1 MSIILHHL
9 NASRSFRI
17 LWLLEEINQ
26 PYELKSYFRDKATNL
41 APQEL
46 KNIHPLGKS
55 PVIELSEKV
64 IAESGAIVEILIEKF
79 APQLAPAKDSD
90 SYLDYL
96 QWIHFS
102 ESSAMVPYLL
112 NIFNSI
118 ELKNGTQLK
127 FLDQYAYAELD
138 KVFSY
143 LDQQLAGKKFLVD
156 NCLTGADFM
165 IGFVVYGLIN
175 SLNIRSKYLN
185 IEQYVE
191 SLKSLESWQRAMMIE
206 QNLHQQINE
215 IDLGK
220 ES

>member
-26 PYELKSYFRDKATNL
+26 PYELKSYFRDKTTNL

-55 PVIELSEKV
+55 PVIELNGKV

-79 APQLAPAKDSD
+79 APQLMPAKDSD

-96 QWIHFS
+96 QWVHFS

-127 FLDQYAYAELD
+127 FLDQYAQTELD

-143 LDQQLAGKKFLVD
+143 LDQQLVGKKFLVG
-156 NCLTGADFM
+156 NSLTGADFM

-185 IEQYVE
+185 IEQYVKGLE
-191 SLKSLESWQRAMMIE
+191 NLESWQKAMSIE
-206 QNLHQQINE
+206 QNLHHQTNV
-215 IDLGK
+215 
-220 ES
+220 

>member
-26 PYELKSYFRDKATNL
+26 PYELKSYFRDKTTNL

-55 PVIELSEKV
+55 PVIELNGKV

-79 APQLAPAKDSD
+79 APQLMPAKDSD

-127 FLDQYAYAELD
+127 FLDQYAQTELD

-143 LDQQLAGKKFLVD
+143 LDQQLVGKKFLVG
-156 NCLTGADFM
+156 NSLTGADFM

-185 IEQYVE
+185 IEQYVKGLE
-191 SLKSLESWQRAMMIE
+191 NLESWQKAMSIE
-206 QNLHQQINE
+206 QNLHHQTHV
-215 IDLGK
+215 
-220 ES
+220 

>member
-26 PYELKSYFRDKATNL
+26 PYELKSYFRDKTTNL

-55 PVIELSEKV
+55 PVIELNGKV

-79 APQLAPAKDSD
+79 APQLMPAKDSD

-96 QWIHFS
+96 QWVHFS

-127 FLDQYAYAELD
+127 FLDQYAHTELD

-143 LDQQLAGKKFLVD
+143 LDQQLVGKKFLVGD
-156 NCLTGADFM
+156 CLTGADFM

-175 SLNIRSKYLN
+175 SLNIQSKYLN
-185 IEQYVE
+185 IEQYVQGLE
-191 SLKSLESWQRAMMIE
+191 NLESWKKAMSIE
-206 QNLHQQINE
+206 QNIHQQTNV
-215 IDLGK
+215 
-220 ES
+220 

>member
-26 PYELKSYFRDKATNL
+26 PYELKSYFRDKTTNL

-46 KNIHPLGKS
+46 KNVHPLGKS
-55 PVIELSEKV
+55 PVIELDGKV

-79 APQLAPAKDSD
+79 APQLMPAKDSD

-96 QWIHFS
+96 QWVHFS

-127 FLDQYAYAELD
+127 FLDQYAHAEFD
-138 KVFSY
+138 KLFSY
-143 LDQQLAGKKFLVD
+143 LDKQLVGKKFLVD

-185 IEQYVE
+185 IEQYVK
-191 SLKSLESWQRAMMIE
+191 SLENLESWQKAMSIE
-206 QNLHQQINE
+206 QNLHQQTNA
-215 IDLGK
+215 
-220 ES
+220 

>member
-26 PYELKSYFRDKATNL
+26 PYELKSYFRDRTTNL

-55 PVIELSEKV
+55 PVIELDGKV
-64 IAESGAIVEILIEKF
+64 ISESGAIVETLIEKF
-79 APQLAPAKDSD
+79 APQLMPAKDSD

-127 FLDQYAYAELD
+127 FLDQYAHAELD

-143 LDQQLAGKKFLVD
+143 LDQQLVGKKFLVD

-185 IEQYVE
+185 IEQYVK
-191 SLKSLESWQRAMMIE
+191 SLESLESWQKAMSIE
-206 QNLHQQINE
+206 KNLHHRINA
-215 IDLGK
+215 
-220 ES
+220 

>member
-26 PYELKSYFRDKATNL
+26 PYELKRYFRDKTTNL

-55 PVIELSEKV
+55 PVIELNGKV
-64 IAESGAIVEILIEKF
+64 IVESGAIVEILIEKF
-79 APQLAPAKDSD
+79 APQLMPAKDSD

-127 FLDQYAYAELD
+127 FLDQYAHAELD

-143 LDQQLAGKKFLVD
+143 LDQQLVGKKFLVG
-156 NCLTGADFM
+156 NSLTGADFM

-185 IEQYVE
+185 IEQYVK
-191 SLKSLESWQRAMMIE
+191 SLESLESWQKAMSIE
-206 QNLHQQINE
+206 QNLHH
-215 IDLGK
+215 
-220 ES
+220 

>member
-26 PYELKSYFRDKATNL
+26 PYELKSYFRDKTTNL

-55 PVIELSEKV
+55 PVIELNGKV

-79 APQLAPAKDSD
+79 APQLMPAKDSD

-96 QWIHFS
+96 QWVHFS

-127 FLDQYAYAELD
+127 FLDRYAQTELD

-143 LDQQLAGKKFLVD
+143 LDQQLVGKKFLVG
-156 NCLTGADFM
+156 NSLTGADFM

-185 IEQYVE
+185 IEQYVKGLE
-191 SLKSLESWQRAMMIE
+191 NLESWQKAMSIE
-206 QNLHQQINE
+206 QNLHHQTNV
-215 IDLGK
+215 
-220 ES
+220 

>member
-55 PVIELSEKV
+55 PVIELNGKV

-79 APQLAPAKDSD
+79 APQLMPAKDSD

-96 QWIHFS
+96 QWVHFS

-127 FLDQYAYAELD
+127 FLDQYAQTELD

-143 LDQQLAGKKFLVD
+143 LDQQLVGKKFLVGD
-156 NCLTGADFM
+156 CLTGADFM

-185 IEQYVE
+185 IEQYVKGLE
-191 SLKSLESWQRAMMIE
+191 NLESWQKAMSIE
-206 QNLHQQINE
+206 QNLHQQTNA
-215 IDLGK
+215 
-220 ES
+220 

>member
-26 PYELKSYFRDKATNL
+26 PYELKSYFRDKTTNL

-55 PVIELSEKV
+55 PVIELDGKV

-79 APQLAPAKDSD
+79 APQLMPAKDSD

-112 NIFNSI
+112 NIFNSV

-127 FLDQYAYAELD
+127 FLDQYAHAELD

-143 LDQQLAGKKFLVD
+143 LDQQLVGKKFLVG

-185 IEQYVE
+185 IEQYV
-191 SLKSLESWQRAMMIE
+191 KSLENLESWKKAMSIE
-206 QNLHQQINE
+206 QNLHHRINA
-215 IDLGK
+215 
-220 ES
+220 

>member
-17 LWLLEEINQ
+17 LWLLEEIKQ
-26 PYELKSYFRDKATNL
+26 PYELKSYFRDKTTNL

-55 PVIELSEKV
+55 PVIELDGKV
-64 IAESGAIVEILIEKF
+64 ISESGAIVEILIEKF
-79 APQLAPAKDSD
+79 APQLMPAKDSD

-96 QWIHFS
+96 QWVHFS

-127 FLDQYAYAELD
+127 FLDQYAHAELD

-143 LDQQLAGKKFLVD
+143 LDQQLVGKKFLVD

-185 IEQYVE
+185 IEQYVK
-191 SLKSLESWQRAMMIE
+191 SLESLESWQKAMSIE
-206 QNLHQQINE
+206 QNLPHQINA
-215 IDLGK
+215 
-220 ES
+220 

>member
-55 PVIELSEKV
+55 PVIELNGKV

-79 APQLAPAKDSD
+79 APQLMPSKDSD

-96 QWIHFS
+96 QWVHFS

-127 FLDQYAYAELD
+127 FLDQYAHTELD

-143 LDQQLAGKKFLVD
+143 LDQQLVGKKFLVG
-156 NCLTGADFM
+156 NSLTGADFM

-185 IEQYVE
+185 IEQYVK
-191 SLKSLESWQRAMMIE
+191 SLENLESWQKAMSIE
-206 QNLHQQINE
+206 QNLHHQTNA
-215 IDLGK
+215 
-220 ES
+220 

>member
-26 PYELKSYFRDKATNL
+26 PYELKSYFRDKTTNL

-55 PVIELSEKV
+55 PVIELNGKV

-79 APQLAPAKDSD
+79 APQLMPAKDSD

-96 QWIHFS
+96 QWVHFS

-127 FLDQYAYAELD
+127 FLDQYARTELD

-143 LDQQLAGKKFLVD
+143 LDQQLVGKKFLVGD
-156 NCLTGADFM
+156 CLTGADFM

-185 IEQYVE
+185 IEQYVQGLE
-191 SLKSLESWQRAMMIE
+191 NLESWKKAMSIE
-206 QNLHQQINE
+206 QNLHQQTNV
-215 IDLGK
+215 
-220 ES
+220 

>member
-26 PYELKSYFRDKATNL
+26 PYELKSYFRDKTTNL

-46 KNIHPLGKS
+46 KSIHPLGKS
-55 PVIELSEKV
+55 PVIELNGKV

-79 APQLAPAKDSD
+79 APQLMPAKDSD

-96 QWIHFS
+96 QWVHFS

-127 FLDQYAYAELD
+127 FLDQYAHTELD

-143 LDQQLAGKKFLVD
+143 LDQQLVGKKFLVG
-156 NCLTGADFM
+156 NSLTGADFM

-185 IEQYVE
+185 IEQYVK
-191 SLKSLESWQRAMMIE
+191 SLENLESWQKAMSIE
-206 QNLHQQINE
+206 QNLHHQTNA
-215 IDLGK
+215 
-220 ES
+220 

>member
-26 PYELKSYFRDKATNL
+26 PYELKSYFRDKTINL

-55 PVIELSEKV
+55 PVIELNGKV

-79 APQLAPAKDSD
+79 APQLMPAKDSD

-96 QWIHFS
+96 QWVHFS
-102 ESSAMVPYLL
+102 ESSAMVPYFL

-127 FLDQYAYAELD
+127 FLDQYAQTELD

-143 LDQQLAGKKFLVD
+143 LDQQLVGKKFLVGD
-156 NCLTGADFM
+156 CLTGADFM

-185 IEQYVE
+185 IEQYVKGLE
-191 SLKSLESWQRAMMIE
+191 NLESWKKAMSIE
-206 QNLHQQINE
+206 QNLHQQTNA
-215 IDLGK
+215 
-220 ES
+220 

>member
-26 PYELKSYFRDKATNL
+26 TYELKSYFRDKTTNL

-55 PVIELSEKV
+55 PVIELEGKV

-79 APQLAPAKDSD
+79 APQLMPAKDSD

-127 FLDQYAYAELD
+127 FLDQYAHAELD

-143 LDQQLAGKKFLVD
+143 LDQQLVGKKFLVD
-156 NCLTGADFM
+156 NYLTGADFM

-185 IEQYVE
+185 IEQYVK
-191 SLKSLESWQRAMMIE
+191 SLENLESWQKAMSIE
-206 QNLHQQINE
+206 KNLPHHINA
-215 IDLGK
+215 
-220 ES
+220 

>member
-26 PYELKSYFRDKATNL
+26 PYELKSYFRDKTTNL

-55 PVIELSEKV
+55 PVIELNGKV
-64 IAESGAIVEILIEKF
+64 IVESGAIVEILIEKF
-79 APQLAPAKDSD
+79 APQLMPAKDSD

-96 QWIHFS
+96 QWVHFS

-127 FLDQYAYAELD
+127 FLDQYAHTELD

-143 LDQQLAGKKFLVD
+143 LDQQLVGKKFLVGD
-156 NCLTGADFM
+156 CLTGADFM

-185 IEQYVE
+185 IEQYVK
-191 SLKSLESWQRAMMIE
+191 SLENLESWQKAMSIE
-206 QNLHQQINE
+206 QNLHQHTNA
-215 IDLGK
+215 
-220 ES
+220 

>member
-26 PYELKSYFRDKATNL
+26 PYELKSYFRDKTTNL

-55 PVIELSEKV
+55 PVIELNGKV
-64 IAESGAIVEILIEKF
+64 IVESGAIVEILIEKF
-79 APQLAPAKDSD
+79 APQLMPAKDSD
-90 SYLDYL
+90 SYVDYL
-96 QWIHFS
+96 QWVHFS

-118 ELKNGTQLK
+118 ELKSGTQLK
-127 FLDQYAYAELD
+127 FLDQYAHAEFD

-143 LDQQLAGKKFLVD
+143 LDQQLVGKKFLVD

-185 IEQYVE
+185 IEQYV
-191 SLKSLESWQRAMMIE
+191 KSLENLESWKKAMSIE
-206 QNLHQQINE
+206 QNLPRRINA
-215 IDLGK
+215 
-220 ES
+220 

>member
-17 LWLLEEINQ
+17 LWLLEEINH

-55 PVIELSEKV
+55 PVIELNGKV
-64 IAESGAIVEILIEKF
+64 IVESGAIVEILIEKF
-79 APQLAPAKDSD
+79 APQLMPAKDSD
-90 SYLDYL
+90 SYFDYL
-96 QWIHFS
+96 QWVHFS

-127 FLDQYAYAELD
+127 FLDQYAHTELD

-143 LDQQLAGKKFLVD
+143 LDQQLVGKKFLVGD
-156 NCLTGADFM
+156 CLTGADFM

-185 IEQYVE
+185 IEQYVK
-191 SLKSLESWQRAMMIE
+191 SLENLESWQKAMSIE
-206 QNLHQQINE
+206 QNLHHQTNA
-215 IDLGK
+215 
-220 ES
+220 

>member
-26 PYELKSYFRDKATNL
+26 PYELKSYFRDKTTNL

-55 PVIELSEKV
+55 PVIELNGKV

-79 APQLAPAKDSD
+79 APQLMPAKDSD

-127 FLDQYAYAELD
+127 FLDQYAHAELD

-143 LDQQLAGKKFLVD
+143 LDQQLLGKKFLVG
-156 NCLTGADFM
+156 NSLTGADFM

-185 IEQYVE
+185 IEQYVK
-191 SLKSLESWQRAMMIE
+191 SLESLESWQKAMSIE
-206 QNLHQQINE
+206 QNLHHQTNA
-215 IDLGK
+215 
-220 ES
+220 

>member
-26 PYELKSYFRDKATNL
+26 PYELKSYFRDKTTNL

-46 KNIHPLGKS
+46 KKIHPLGKS
-55 PVIELSEKV
+55 PVIELNGKV
-64 IAESGAIVEILIEKF
+64 IVESGAIVEILIEKF
-79 APQLAPAKDSD
+79 APQLMPAKDSD
-90 SYLDYL
+90 SYFDYL
-96 QWIHFS
+96 QWVHFS

-127 FLDQYAYAELD
+127 FLDQYAHTELD

-143 LDQQLAGKKFLVD
+143 LDQQLVGKKFLVG
-156 NCLTGADFM
+156 NSLTGADFM

-185 IEQYVE
+185 IEQYVK
-191 SLKSLESWQRAMMIE
+191 SLESLESWQKAMYIE
-206 QNLHQQINE
+206 QNLHH
-215 IDLGK
+215 
-220 ES
+220 

>member
-26 PYELKSYFRDKATNL
+26 PYELKSYFRDKTTNL

-55 PVIELSEKV
+55 PVIELNGKV

-79 APQLAPAKDSD
+79 APQLMPTKDSD

-96 QWIHFS
+96 QWVHFS

-112 NIFNSI
+112 KIFNSI

-127 FLDQYAYAELD
+127 FLDQYAQTELD

-143 LDQQLAGKKFLVD
+143 LDQQLVGKKFLVG
-156 NCLTGADFM
+156 NSLTGADFM

-185 IEQYVE
+185 IEQYVKGLE
-191 SLKSLESWQRAMMIE
+191 NLESWQKAMSIE
-206 QNLHQQINE
+206 QNLHHQTNV
-215 IDLGK
+215 
-220 ES
+220 

>member
-26 PYELKSYFRDKATNL
+26 PYELKSYFRDKTTNL

-55 PVIELSEKV
+55 PVIELDGKV

-79 APQLAPAKDSD
+79 APQLMPAKDSD

-112 NIFNSI
+112 NIFNSV

-127 FLDQYAYAELD
+127 FLDQYAHAELD

-143 LDQQLAGKKFLVD
+143 LDQQLVGKKFLVD

-185 IEQYVE
+185 IEQYVK
-191 SLKSLESWQRAMMIE
+191 SLENLESWQKAMSIE
-206 QNLHQQINE
+206 QNLHQQTNA
-215 IDLGK
+215 
-220 ES
+220 

>member
-26 PYELKSYFRDKATNL
+26 PYELKSYFRDKTTNL

-55 PVIELSEKV
+55 PVIELDGKV

-79 APQLAPAKDSD
+79 APQLMPAKDSD

-96 QWIHFS
+96 QWVHFS

-127 FLDQYAYAELD
+127 FLDQYAHAELD

-143 LDQQLAGKKFLVD
+143 LDQQLVGKKFLVG

-185 IEQYVE
+185 IEQYVKGLE
-191 SLKSLESWQRAMMIE
+191 NLESWKKAMSIE
-206 QNLHQQINE
+206 QNLHQQTNA
-215 IDLGK
+215 
-220 ES
+220 

>member
-26 PYELKSYFRDKATNL
+26 PYELKSYFRDKTTNL

-55 PVIELSEKV
+55 PVIELNGKV

-79 APQLAPAKDSD
+79 APQLMPAKDSD

-96 QWIHFS
+96 QWVHFS

-127 FLDQYAYAELD
+127 FLDQYAQTELD

-143 LDQQLAGKKFLVD
+143 LDQQLVGKKFLVGD
-156 NCLTGADFM
+156 CLTGADFM

-185 IEQYVE
+185 IEQYVK
-191 SLKSLESWQRAMMIE
+191 SLENLESWQKAMSIE
-206 QNLHQQINE
+206 QNLHHQTNA
-215 IDLGK
+215 
-220 ES
+220 

>member
-55 PVIELSEKV
+55 PVIELNGKV

-79 APQLAPAKDSD
+79 APQLMPAKDSD

-96 QWIHFS
+96 QWVHFS

-127 FLDQYAYAELD
+127 FLDQYAQTELD

-143 LDQQLAGKKFLVD
+143 LDQQLVGKRFLVGD
-156 NCLTGADFM
+156 NLTGADFM

-185 IEQYVE
+185 IEQYVK
-191 SLKSLESWQRAMMIE
+191 SLENLESWQKAMSIE
-206 QNLHQQINE
+206 QNLYHQTNA
-215 IDLGK
+215 
-220 ES
+220 

>member
-1 MSIILHHL
+1 M
-9 NASRSFRI
+9 
-17 LWLLEEINQ
+17 
-26 PYELKSYFRDKATNL
+26 
-41 APQEL
+41 
-46 KNIHPLGKS
+46 
-55 PVIELSEKV
+55 IELNGKV

-79 APQLAPAKDSD
+79 APQLMPAKDSD

-96 QWIHFS
+96 QWVHFS

-127 FLDQYAYAELD
+127 FLDQYAQTELD

-143 LDQQLAGKKFLVD
+143 LDQQLVGKKFLVGD
-156 NCLTGADFM
+156 CLTGADFM

-185 IEQYVE
+185 IEQYVKGLE
-191 SLKSLESWQRAMMIE
+191 NLESWKKAMSIE
-206 QNLHQQINE
+206 QNLHQQINA
-215 IDLGK
+215 
-220 ES
+220 

>member
-55 PVIELSEKV
+55 PVIELNGKV
-64 IAESGAIVEILIEKF
+64 ITESGAIVEILIEKF
-79 APQLAPAKDSD
+79 APQLMPAKDSD
-90 SYLDYL
+90 SYFDYL
-96 QWIHFS
+96 QWVHFS

-127 FLDQYAYAELD
+127 FLDQYAHTELD

-143 LDQQLAGKKFLVD
+143 LDQQLVGKKFLVG
-156 NCLTGADFM
+156 NSLTGADFM

-185 IEQYVE
+185 IEQYVKGLE
-191 SLKSLESWQRAMMIE
+191 NLESWQKAMSIE
-206 QNLHQQINE
+206 QNLHHQTNA
-215 IDLGK
+215 
-220 ES
+220 

>member
-26 PYELKSYFRDKATNL
+26 PYELKSYFRDKTTNL

-55 PVIELSEKV
+55 PVIELDGKV

-79 APQLAPAKDSD
+79 APQLMPAKDSD

-112 NIFNSI
+112 NIFNSV

-127 FLDQYAYAELD
+127 FLDQYAHAELD

-143 LDQQLAGKKFLVD
+143 LDQQLVGKKFLVD

-185 IEQYVE
+185 IEQYVK
-191 SLKSLESWQRAMMIE
+191 SLESLESWQKAMSIE
-206 QNLHQQINE
+206 QNLPHQINA
-215 IDLGK
+215 
-220 ES
+220 

>member
-26 PYELKSYFRDKATNL
+26 PYELKSYFRDKTTNL

-55 PVIELSEKV
+55 PVIELNGKV

-79 APQLAPAKDSD
+79 APQLMPAKDSD

-96 QWIHFS
+96 QWVHFS

-127 FLDQYAYAELD
+127 FLDQYAQTELD

-143 LDQQLAGKKFLVD
+143 LDQQLVGKKFLVG
-156 NCLTGADFM
+156 NSLTGADFM

-185 IEQYVE
+185 IEQYVKGLE
-191 SLKSLESWQRAMMIE
+191 NLESWQKAMSIE
-206 QNLHQQINE
+206 QNLHH
-215 IDLGK
+215 
-220 ES
+220 

>member
-26 PYELKSYFRDKATNL
+26 PYELKIYFRDKTTNL

-55 PVIELSEKV
+55 PVIELNGKV
-64 IAESGAIVEILIEKF
+64 IVESGAIVEILIEKF
-79 APQLAPAKDSD
+79 APQLMPAKDSD

-96 QWIHFS
+96 QWVHFS

-127 FLDQYAYAELD
+127 FLDQYAQTELD

-143 LDQQLAGKKFLVD
+143 LDQQLVGKKFLVGD
-156 NCLTGADFM
+156 CLTGADFM

-185 IEQYVE
+185 IEQYVQGLE
-191 SLKSLESWQRAMMIE
+191 NLESWKKAMSIE
-206 QNLHQQINE
+206 QNLHQQTNV
-215 IDLGK
+215 
-220 ES
+220 

>member
-26 PYELKSYFRDKATNL
+26 PYELKSYFRDKTTNL

-55 PVIELSEKV
+55 PVIELNGKV

-79 APQLAPAKDSD
+79 APQLMPAKNSD

-112 NIFNSI
+112 NIFNSV

-127 FLDQYAYAELD
+127 FLDQYAHAELD

-143 LDQQLAGKKFLVD
+143 LDQQLVGKKFLVE

-185 IEQYVE
+185 IEQYVK
-191 SLKSLESWQRAMMIE
+191 SLESLESWQKAMSIE
-206 QNLHQQINE
+206 QNLHQQTNA
-215 IDLGK
+215 
-220 ES
+220 

>member
-26 PYELKSYFRDKATNL
+26 PYELKSYFRDKTTNL

-55 PVIELSEKV
+55 PVIELNGKV

-79 APQLAPAKDSD
+79 APQLMPAKDSD

-96 QWIHFS
+96 QWVHFS

-127 FLDQYAYAELD
+127 FLDQYAHTELD

-143 LDQQLAGKKFLVD
+143 LDQQLVGKKFLVG
-156 NCLTGADFM
+156 NSLTGADFM

-185 IEQYVE
+185 IEQYVK
-191 SLKSLESWQRAMMIE
+191 SLENLESWQKAMSIE
-206 QNLHQQINE
+206 QNLHHQTNA
-215 IDLGK
+215 
-220 ES
+220 

>member
-26 PYELKSYFRDKATNL
+26 PYELKSYFRDKTTNL

-55 PVIELSEKV
+55 PVIELNGKV

-79 APQLAPAKDSD
+79 APQLMPAKDSD

-96 QWIHFS
+96 QWVHFS

-127 FLDQYAYAELD
+127 FLDQYAHTELD

-143 LDQQLAGKKFLVD
+143 LDQQLVGKKFLVG
-156 NCLTGADFM
+156 NSLTGADFM

-185 IEQYVE
+185 IEQYVKGLE
-191 SLKSLESWQRAMMIE
+191 NLESWKKAMSIE
-206 QNLHQQINE
+206 QNLHQQINA
-215 IDLGK
+215 
-220 ES
+220 

>member
-26 PYELKSYFRDKATNL
+26 PYELKSYFRDKTTNL

-55 PVIELSEKV
+55 PVIELDGKV

-79 APQLAPAKDSD
+79 APQLMPAKNSD

-96 QWIHFS
+96 QWVHFS

-112 NIFNSI
+112 NIFNSV

-127 FLDQYAYAELD
+127 FLDQYAHAELD

-143 LDQQLAGKKFLVD
+143 LDQQLVGKKFLVD

-185 IEQYVE
+185 IEQYVK
-191 SLKSLESWQRAMMIE
+191 SLESLESWQKAMSIE
-206 QNLHQQINE
+206 QNLHHRINA
-215 IDLGK
+215 
-220 ES
+220 

>member
-26 PYELKSYFRDKATNL
+26 PYELKSYFRDKTTNL

-55 PVIELSEKV
+55 PVIELNGKV

-79 APQLAPAKDSD
+79 APQLMPAKDSD

-96 QWIHFS
+96 QWVHFS

-127 FLDQYAYAELD
+127 FLDQYAHAELD

-143 LDQQLAGKKFLVD
+143 LDQQLVGKKFLVG

-175 SLNIRSKYLN
+175 SLNIRLKYLN
-185 IEQYVE
+185 IEQYVK
-191 SLKSLESWQRAMMIE
+191 SLESLESWQKAMSIE
-206 QNLHQQINE
+206 QNLHHQINA
-215 IDLGK
+215 
-220 ES
+220 

>member
-26 PYELKSYFRDKATNL
+26 PYELKSYFRDKTTNL

-55 PVIELSEKV
+55 PVIELNGKV
-64 IAESGAIVEILIEKF
+64 IVESGAIVEILIEKF
-79 APQLAPAKDSD
+79 APQLMPAKDSD

-127 FLDQYAYAELD
+127 FLDQYARTELD

-143 LDQQLAGKKFLVD
+143 LDQQLVGKKFLVG
-156 NCLTGADFM
+156 NSLTGADFM

-185 IEQYVE
+185 IEQYVKGLE
-191 SLKSLESWQRAMMIE
+191 NLESWQKAMSIE
-206 QNLHQQINE
+206 QNLHHQTNA
-215 IDLGK
+215 
-220 ES
+220 

>member
-26 PYELKSYFRDKATNL
+26 PYELKSYFRDKTTNL

-55 PVIELSEKV
+55 PVIELNGKV

-79 APQLAPAKDSD
+79 APQLMPSKDSD

-96 QWIHFS
+96 QWVHFS

-127 FLDQYAYAELD
+127 FLDQYAHTELD

-143 LDQQLAGKKFLVD
+143 LDQQLVGKKFLVG
-156 NCLTGADFM
+156 NSLTGADFM

-185 IEQYVE
+185 IEQYVK
-191 SLKSLESWQRAMMIE
+191 SLENLESWQKAMSIE
-206 QNLHQQINE
+206 QNLHHQTNA
-215 IDLGK
+215 
-220 ES
+220 

>member
-26 PYELKSYFRDKATNL
+26 PYELKRYFRDKTTNL

-55 PVIELSEKV
+55 PVIELNGKV

-79 APQLAPAKDSD
+79 APQLMPAKDSD

-127 FLDQYAYAELD
+127 FLDQYAHAELD

-143 LDQQLAGKKFLVD
+143 LDQQLLGKKFLVG
-156 NCLTGADFM
+156 NTLTGADFM

-185 IEQYVE
+185 IEQYVK
-191 SLKSLESWQRAMMIE
+191 SLESLESWQKAMSIE
-206 QNLHQQINE
+206 QNLHHQTNA
-215 IDLGK
+215 
-220 ES
+220 